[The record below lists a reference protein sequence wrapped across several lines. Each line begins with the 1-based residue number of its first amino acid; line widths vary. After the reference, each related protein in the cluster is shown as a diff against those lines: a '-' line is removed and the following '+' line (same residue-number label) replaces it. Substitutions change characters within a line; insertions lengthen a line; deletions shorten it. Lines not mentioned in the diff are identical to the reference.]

1 MHPIIQ
7 KTLGALITLALLTGC
22 DSNAGNEYIGTW
34 ETTVNIGGDDTK
46 LQFEISRNGENF
58 LLRQTVGSLDPVTNP
73 GTYKDGILQA
83 PNFALVIDK
92 KSGKLVSD
100 RAEYVRVK

>member
-7 KTLGALITLALLTGC
+7 KTLGALLTLALLTGC

-34 ETTVNIGGDDTK
+34 ETIVDFGSHSTK
-46 LQFEISRNGENF
+46 AQFEISRNGDNF
-58 LLRQTVGSLDPVTNP
+58 LLRQTVGTLDPVTNP
-73 GTYKDGILQA
+73 ASYKDGFLQA

-92 KSGKLVSD
+92 KSDKLSDGKT
-100 RAEYVRVK
+100 EYTRVK